1 MNHVIVE
8 RCSVQRAPSCCPAA
22 EPSEDLVYTNDRKPY
37 VLVGTLE
44 PMEPMGIHVCKDEI
58 DIAAEKRRV
67 IRSENIKI
75 LKRSDDMKIYRN
87 ERG

>member
-1 MNHVIVE
+1 
-8 RCSVQRAPSCCPAA
+8 
-22 EPSEDLVYTNDRKPY
+22 
-37 VLVGTLE
+37 
-44 PMEPMGIHVCKDEI
+44 MEPMGIHVCQDKI

-67 IRSENIKI
+67 IRSEKIKT